1 MVTPRK
7 PSAFQGKLKESSEIQ
22 NLLCKSPRCFKEFL
36 TRYLGRVSFGE
47 KLEKSKLVTVAV

>member
-1 MVTPRK
+1 MVTIRK
-7 PSAFQGKLKESSEIQ
+7 PSAFQGTLKGSSEIQ

-36 TRYLGRVSFGE
+36 TRYPGRVSFGE